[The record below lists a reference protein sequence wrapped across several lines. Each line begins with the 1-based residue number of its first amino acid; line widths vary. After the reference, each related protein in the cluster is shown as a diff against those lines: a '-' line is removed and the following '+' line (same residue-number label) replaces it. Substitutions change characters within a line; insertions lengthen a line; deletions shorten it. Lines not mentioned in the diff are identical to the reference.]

1 MTLTRRTFTGLLVAG
16 AALGLIGVP
25 GLASA
30 QEKVDVEA
38 LMQPNPLGEKSLGDP
53 NAPVTVIEYASMTCS
68 HCQHFQETTFQP
80 FKEKYVDTGKVYYIL
95 REFPLDP
102 LAAAAIML
110 ARCAPNDGYFPMVDL
125 LFSKQREWAFVD
137 DPVTALLNLA
147 KQTGFT
153 EDTFK
158 ACLTNQELLDG
169 VNAVRDRAAEK
180 FGVNATPT
188 FFING
193 EKHPGALSL
202 EELDGIIEPMLNG

>member
-1 MTLTRRTFTGLLVAG
+1 MTLTRREFSGLLAAS
-16 AALGLIGVP
+16 AALGLVVIP
-25 GLASA
+25 GLAAA

-38 LMQPNPLGEKSLGDP
+38 LMQPNPLGEKALGDP

-68 HCQHFQETTFQP
+68 HCQHFQEITFHP

-102 LAAAAIML
+102 LAAAAVML
-110 ARCAPNDGYFPMVDL
+110 ARCAPNDSYFPMVDL
-125 LFSKQREWAFVD
+125 LFAKQREWAFVD
-137 DPVTALLNLA
+137 DPVTALLNIS
-147 KQTGFT
+147 KQSGFT
-153 EDTFK
+153 EDTFR

-193 EKHPGALSL
+193 EKHPGALTL
-202 EELDGIIEPMLNG
+202 EQMDAIIQPMLNG